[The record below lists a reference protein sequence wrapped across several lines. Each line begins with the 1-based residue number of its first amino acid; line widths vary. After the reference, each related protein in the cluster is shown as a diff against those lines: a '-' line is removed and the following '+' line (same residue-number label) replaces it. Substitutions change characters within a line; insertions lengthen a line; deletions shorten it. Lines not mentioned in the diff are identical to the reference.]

1 MDLLTPEQIN
11 ATRQSLKSGRWV
23 EAARIG
29 AAPLLASLY
38 RARKRLVRR
47 RVRTSSLHG
56 LPASAPV
63 LSAQILPLFAPL
75 IGDLRHCA
83 GVDQLFS
90 DVDRQINGEFRL
102 AGGSYK
108 SISCCDVDDLPEV
121 EDRHAFHRLYW
132 MARYARAAAFGHSGA
147 ASALGGSWTKWLQR
161 MPGPAAFAPYTT
173 AERIASLS
181 ECLFW
186 MDHFVRDVNFFEII
200 SIRRQIWSDAQ
211 ALSANIECGLG
222 VHNHLLNDA
231 RGLFRAS
238 RVLADIAEADEWREQ
253 AFSLWD
259 KFFPQLILTDGTFA
273 EQSSHYH
280 LLLSRTGLEY
290 ILAARLFRRALSA
303 ETEEK
308 LSKMFELA
316 NDLLRPDGS
325 LPRFGDNSPDHT
337 IEDLWGLMAAAHHSG
352 ILKSAPRHQAVTPL
366 TYLYCGERPRLPERK
381 SVSHDA
387 IYGRGGFV
395 FLRSADEDTELTV
408 HGDPR
413 PEVHAHGDAGRGSF
427 ELWWRGQVIVREPG
441 SILSSS
447 NPVSAWSRSG
457 KAQNVTCLQNLAPSL
472 SAEDRQLLPASY
484 GNHGGSWV
492 RKGRRTV
499 DFRWNGF
506 ERMRPGTVV
515 WRSWQIDDDNLLFE
529 ERIDGNGEVQFES
542 RLFLGAGAWV
552 VKNGDSAGRDEL
564 HWLGR
569 DGSSAVMRVTLPTG
583 VSARLEDGVC
593 LPEFGVEQAA
603 SVLLLSGRV
612 TLPVRWSAS
621 WKCEIASQESA
632 KELSQQ
638 CAG

>member
-1 MDLLTPEQIN
+1 MRTL
-11 ATRQSLKSGRWV
+11 SLR
-23 EAARIG
+23 
-29 AAPLLASLY
+29 
-38 RARKRLVRR
+38 
-47 RVRTSSLHG
+47 G
-56 LPASAPV
+56 LPVSAPV
-63 LSAQILPLFAPL
+63 LSAQIFPLFVPL

-90 DVDRQINGEFRL
+90 DVDRQITDEFRL
-102 AGGSYK
+102 AGGGYK
-108 SISCCDVDDLPEV
+108 KISFCDVDDLPEV

-147 ASALGGSWTKWLQR
+147 ASALRASWTKWLRR

-186 MDHFVRDVNFFEII
+186 MDHFIRDVDFFEII

-211 ALSANIECGLG
+211 VLSANTEFGLG

-238 RVLADIAEADEWREQ
+238 RVLADLAESNGWREQ

-259 KFFPQLILTDGTFA
+259 RFFPQLILTDGTFA

-290 ILAARLFRRALSA
+290 ILATRLFQRPLSA

-337 IEDLWGLMAAAHHSG
+337 IDDLWGLMAAAHHTG

-366 TYLYCGERPRLPERK
+366 TYLYCGGTPRLPERK
-381 SVSHDA
+381 VVSRDA
-387 IYGRGGFV
+387 IYSRGGFV
-395 FLRSADEDTELTV
+395 FLRSADGETELTV

-413 PEVHAHGDAGRGSF
+413 SEVHAHGDAGRGSF

-447 NPVSAWSRSG
+447 NPISAWSRSG

-472 SAEDRQLLPASY
+472 SVEDRQHLPASY
-484 GNHGGSWV
+484 GNHGGCWV
-492 RKGRRTV
+492 RKGRRTAS
-499 DFRWNGF
+499 FGWSGF
-506 ERMRPGTVV
+506 ERIRPGTVV
-515 WRSWQIDDDNLLFE
+515 WRNWEVEDDNLLFE
-529 ERIDGNGEVQFES
+529 ERIDGSGEVKFES
-542 RLFLGAGAWV
+542 RLFLGAGTWM
-552 VKNGDSAGRDEL
+552 VKSGDSAGGNEIR
-564 HWLGR
+564 WLGR
-569 DGSSAVMRVTLPTG
+569 DGSSGVMRFTLPGG
-583 VSARLEDGVC
+583 VVARLEDGVC
-593 LPEFGVEQAA
+593 LPEFGVEQTS

-621 WKCEIASQESA
+621 WKLENAPQESA